1 MVVEGPI
8 VEATLAERLTN
19 EKKVL
24 EGLLAE
30 DTVNIK
36 SDADLLLVNLSSCR
50 WASYSDESLFFH
62 FSNSDTVKFNN
73 IDFNAL
79 YSSWPKQYP
88 SKEQK

>member
-8 VEATLAERLTN
+8 VEGTLAERLTN

-36 SDADLLLVNLSSCR
+36 SEADLLLVNLSSCR
-50 WASYSDESLFFH
+50 WASYSDH
-62 FSNSDTVKFNN
+62 FSNSDNVKLNN
-73 IDFNAL
+73 IDFKAL
-79 YSSWPKQYP
+79 YSSWLKQYP

>member
-36 SDADLLLVNLSSCR
+36 SEADLLLVNLSSCR
-50 WASYSDESLFFH
+50 
-62 FSNSDTVKFNN
+62 
-73 IDFNAL
+73 
-79 YSSWPKQYP
+79 
-88 SKEQK
+88 